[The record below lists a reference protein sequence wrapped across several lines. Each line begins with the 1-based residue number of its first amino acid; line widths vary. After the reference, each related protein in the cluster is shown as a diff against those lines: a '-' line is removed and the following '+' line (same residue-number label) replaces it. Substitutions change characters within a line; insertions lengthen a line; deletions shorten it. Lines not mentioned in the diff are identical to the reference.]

1 MLISRKSNSLPLKK
15 HNNKK
20 KEQKQN
26 KTNQREDVPETKQN
40 KYENKKI
47 KLDFFKKRCFYF
59 RWLEVSLS
67 ARNISHEYGL
77 RSLKW
82 EEDSISY
89 ANTT

>member
-67 ARNISHEYGL
+67 ARNISHEYG
-77 RSLKW
+77 
-82 EEDSISY
+82 
-89 ANTT
+89 